1 MGESEATAYPAQGT
15 AVLEGMPRHDQQSR
29 LYPQHLQVE
38 AQDHLVVSNVWS
50 HMEQLLSG
58 PHEQLDA
65 FIRQLTKML
74 PPLASIP
81 AQVLPGI
88 AHIHLQSASQI
99 KTKMKLLAPEAF
111 AGSVEEPV
119 SMRGFADRL
128 PPSAEPMVLALIE
141 LQIFHLRRA
150 QEVAAQMRM
159 NTRARLACMDMC
171 ATAAG
176 DDQQPATAT
185 TL

>member
-1 MGESEATAYPAQGT
+1 
-15 AVLEGMPRHDQQSR
+15 
-29 LYPQHLQVE
+29 
-38 AQDHLVVSNVWS
+38 
-50 HMEQLLSG
+50 
-58 PHEQLDA
+58 
-65 FIRQLTKML
+65 ML

-119 SMRGFADRL
+119 SMHGFADRL

-150 QEVAAQMRM
+150 QEVVAQMRI

-176 DDQQPATAT
+176 DDQQQQQHCRYDGCAEK
-185 TL
+185 TLK